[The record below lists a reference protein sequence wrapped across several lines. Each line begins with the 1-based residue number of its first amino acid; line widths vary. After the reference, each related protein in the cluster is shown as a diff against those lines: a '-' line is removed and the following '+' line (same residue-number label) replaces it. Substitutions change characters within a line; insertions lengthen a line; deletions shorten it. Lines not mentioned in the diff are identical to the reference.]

1 LSQKSLF
8 LKNFGELR
16 PLQWVQ
22 ATDISVAQALEI
34 QMKKKMLVI
43 GGIAA
48 ATLLVGGWA
57 LAQSADHGHG
67 GMRGMGMGM
76 HGQMGQGTPGQMG
89 QGMRGQMGPGMRG
102 QMGPGMMMGMMGGN
116 ATASELGGLHE
127 MFGNHDKIKRTV
139 ANLPDG
145 IRTVTE
151 SDDPETAATI
161 KKHVAEMGKRVEEGR
176 DPGLPIET
184 PALHAI
190 FRDKDKIKTTYETT
204 EKGVIV
210 VQTSTDATAV
220 KALQDHAAEVTDLAQ
235 RGMVAA
241 HEAMM
246 KNGGGMMG
254 RGMRGAM
261 NGPQHEH

>member
-1 LSQKSLF
+1 MPTSNGL
-8 LKNFGELR
+8 
-16 PLQWVQ
+16 
-22 ATDISVAQALEI
+22 SVAQALEI
-34 QMKKKMLVI
+34 QMKKKILVI

-57 LAQSADHGHG
+57 LAQSAGHG
-67 GMRGMGMGM
+67 SGSFGPPFM
-76 HGQMGQGTPGQMG
+76 QGQGPGGMI
-89 QGMRGQMGPGMRG
+89 GMRGQMGPGMHGQMGGMRG
-102 QMGPGMMMGMMGGN
+102 QMGSGMMGMGPGMMGMNGGS
-116 ATASELGGLHE
+116 ATAAEHSDIRDLFFNHE
-127 MFGNHDKIKRTV
+127 SIKRTV
-139 ANLPDG
+139 TNLPDG

-151 SDDPETAATI
+151 SDDPQVAATI

-176 DPGLPIET
+176 EPGLPIET

-190 FRDKDKIKTTYETT
+190 FRNKDKIKTVYETT
-204 EKGVIV
+204 EKGIVV

-246 KNGGGMMG
+246 KKGGGMMG
-254 RGMRGAM
+254 RGMRMRGAM
-261 NGPQHEH
+261 AEPQH

>member
-1 LSQKSLF
+1 
-8 LKNFGELR
+8 
-16 PLQWVQ
+16 
-22 ATDISVAQALEI
+22 
-34 QMKKKMLVI
+34 MKKKTLVI

-57 LAQSADHGHG
+57 LAQSADHGPR
-67 GMRGMGMGM
+67 GMRGMGMSM
-76 HGQMGQGTPGQMG
+76 HGQTTPGTQ
-89 QGMRGQMGPGMRG
+89 GQMGPGMRG
-102 QMGPGMMMGMMGGN
+102 QMGPGMMGMGMMGGN
-116 ATASELGGLHE
+116 ATMGERSDLHDL
-127 MFGNHDKIKRTV
+127 FSNHEKIKRTV
-139 ANLPDG
+139 TNLPDG

-151 SDDPETAATI
+151 SDDPQVATTI
-161 KKHVAEMGKRVEEGR
+161 KKHVAEMGTRVEEGR

-190 FRDKDKIKTTYETT
+190 FQNKDKIKTAYETT

-261 NGPQHEH
+261 NDPQHQH

>member
-1 LSQKSLF
+1 
-8 LKNFGELR
+8 
-16 PLQWVQ
+16 
-22 ATDISVAQALEI
+22 
-34 QMKKKMLVI
+34 MKKKALLFA
-43 GGIAA
+43 GIAA

-57 LAQSADHGHG
+57 LAQSGEYGPG

-76 HGQMGQGTPGQMG
+76 HGQMGPGPQGQMG

-102 QMGPGMMMGMMGGN
+102 EMGSSMRGRMGPGMMGMGMMGGN
-116 ATASELGGLHE
+116 ATASELGDLHE
-127 MFGNHDKIKRTV
+127 MFDNHDKIKRTV
-139 ANLPDG
+139 TNLPDG

-151 SDDPETAATI
+151 SDDPKVAATI

-176 DPGLPIET
+176 DPGLPIES

-190 FRDKDKIKTTYETT
+190 FQNKDKIKTAYETT
-204 EKGVIV
+204 EKGIAV

-220 KALQDHAAEVTDLAQ
+220 KALQDHATEVTDLAQ

-261 NGPQHEH
+261 NEPQHER

>member
-1 LSQKSLF
+1 
-8 LKNFGELR
+8 
-16 PLQWVQ
+16 
-22 ATDISVAQALEI
+22 
-34 QMKKKMLVI
+34 MKKKALLFA
-43 GGIAA
+43 GIAT

-57 LAQSADHGHG
+57 LAQSGEHGPG

-76 HGQMGQGTPGQMG
+76 HGQMGQGTQGQMG
-89 QGMRGQMGPGMRG
+89 QGMRGQMGPSM
-102 QMGPGMMMGMMGGN
+102 MGMGMMGGN
-116 ATASELGGLHE
+116 ATMGERSDI
-127 MFGNHDKIKRTV
+127 HDLLTDHDQIKRTV
-139 ANLPDG
+139 TNLPDG

-151 SDDPETAATI
+151 SDDPQVAATI
-161 KKHVAEMGKRVEEGR
+161 KKHVADMGKRVEEGR
-176 DPGLPIET
+176 DPGLPIES

-190 FRDKDKIKTTYETT
+190 FRDKDKIKTAYETI
-204 EKGVIV
+204 EKGIVV

-261 NGPQHEH
+261 NDQQHQH

>member
-1 LSQKSLF
+1 MQK
-8 LKNFGELR
+8 K
-16 PLQWVQ
+16 V
-22 ATDISVAQALEI
+22 
-34 QMKKKMLVI
+34 LVI
-43 GGIAA
+43 GGIIT

-57 LAQSADHGHG
+57 LAQSGEHGPG

-76 HGQMGQGTPGQMG
+76 GMGMNMQGQMGSR
-89 QGMRGQMGPGMRG
+89 MRGRMGSGMMG
-102 QMGPGMMMGMMGGN
+102 MGPGMMGMNGGS
-116 ATASELGGLHE
+116 ATMDERRDIHGLL
-127 MFGNHDKIKRTV
+127 FNHDRIKRTV
-139 ANLPDG
+139 TNLPDG

-151 SDDPETAATI
+151 SDDPEVAATI

-176 DPGLPIET
+176 DPDLPIES
-184 PALHAI
+184 PALHSI
-190 FRDKDKIKTTYETT
+190 FRDKDKIKTAYETT
-204 EKGVIV
+204 EKGIIV

-254 RGMRGAM
+254 RGMHMRMRGAM
-261 NGPQHEH
+261 AGPQHEN

>member
-1 LSQKSLF
+1 
-8 LKNFGELR
+8 
-16 PLQWVQ
+16 
-22 ATDISVAQALEI
+22 
-34 QMKKKMLVI
+34 MKKKTLVI

-48 ATLLVGGWA
+48 ASLLVGGWA
-57 LAQSADHGHG
+57 LAQSGEHGPG

-76 HGQMGQGTPGQMG
+76 HGQMGP
-89 QGMRGQMGPGMRG
+89 GMRGEMGSGMRG

-116 ATASELGGLHE
+116 ATASELGDLHE

-139 ANLPDG
+139 TNLPDG

-151 SDDPETAATI
+151 SDDPQVAATI

-176 DPGLPIET
+176 DPGLPIES
-184 PALHAI
+184 PALHSI
-190 FRDKDKIKTTYETT
+190 FRDKDKIKTAYETT
-204 EKGVIV
+204 EKGIVV

-261 NGPQHEH
+261 NDQQH

>member
-1 LSQKSLF
+1 MQK
-8 LKNFGELR
+8 K
-16 PLQWVQ
+16 V
-22 ATDISVAQALEI
+22 
-34 QMKKKMLVI
+34 LVI
-43 GGIAA
+43 GGIIT

-57 LAQSADHGHG
+57 LAQSGEHGPG

-76 HGQMGQGTPGQMG
+76 GMGMNMQGQMGS
-89 QGMRGQMGPGMRG
+89 GMRGRMGSGMMG
-102 QMGPGMMMGMMGGN
+102 TGPGMMGMNRGS
-116 ATASELGGLHE
+116 ATMDERSDIHGLL
-127 MFGNHDKIKRTV
+127 FNHDRIKRTV
-139 ANLPDG
+139 TNLPDG

-151 SDDPETAATI
+151 SDDPEVAATI

-176 DPGLPIET
+176 DPDLPIES
-184 PALHAI
+184 PALHSI
-190 FRDKDKIKTTYETT
+190 FRDKDKIKTAYETT
-204 EKGVIV
+204 EKGIVV

-254 RGMRGAM
+254 RGMHMRMRGAM
-261 NGPQHEH
+261 AGPQHEN

>member
-1 LSQKSLF
+1 
-8 LKNFGELR
+8 
-16 PLQWVQ
+16 
-22 ATDISVAQALEI
+22 
-34 QMKKKMLVI
+34 MKKKMLVI

-48 ATLLVGGWA
+48 ASLLVGGWA
-57 LAQSADHGHG
+57 LAQSAGHGPG
-67 GMRGMGMGM
+67 GMRGMRMGM
-76 HGQMGQGTPGQMG
+76 HGQMGPGTHGQMG
-89 QGMRGQMGPGMRG
+89 QGMRGQTGPDMRG
-102 QMGPGMMMGMMGGN
+102 QMGSGMMGMGMMGGN
-116 ATASELGGLHE
+116 ATASERNDLHE
-127 MFGNHDKIKRTV
+127 LFANHDKIKRTV
-139 ANLPDG
+139 TNLPDG
-145 IRTVTE
+145 IRTITE
-151 SDDPETAATI
+151 SDDPQVAATI
-161 KKHVAEMGKRVEEGR
+161 QKHVAEMGKRVEGGR

-190 FRDKDKIKTTYETT
+190 FQNKDKIKTTYETT
-204 EKGVIV
+204 DKGVIA

-261 NGPQHEH
+261 NDPQHQH

>member
-1 LSQKSLF
+1 MDTST
-8 LKNFGELR
+8 R
-16 PLQWVQ
+16 P
-22 ATDISVAQALEI
+22 SVAQALEI
-34 QMKKKMLVI
+34 AMKKKTFVI
-43 GGIAA
+43 GGVAA
-48 ATLLVGGWA
+48 ASLLIGGWA
-57 LAQSADHGHG
+57 LAQSGDHGPG
-67 GMRGMGMGM
+67 GMRGMGMGV
-76 HGQMGQGTPGQMG
+76 HGQMGPGTQGQRG
-89 QGMRGQMGPGMRG
+89 QGMRGQMGPGM
-102 QMGPGMMMGMMGGN
+102 MGMGMMGGN
-116 ATASELGGLHE
+116 ATDGERSDLHAL
-127 MFGNHDKIKRTV
+127 FSNHDKIKRSVT
-139 ANLPDG
+139 NLPDG

-151 SDDPETAATI
+151 SDDPEVAATI
-161 KKHVAEMGKRVEEGR
+161 QKHVTEMGKRVEEGR

-246 KNGGGMMG
+246 RNGGAMMGRGMMG

-261 NGPQHEH
+261 NDPQHQH

>member
-1 LSQKSLF
+1 MRTS
-8 LKNFGELR
+8 NG
-16 PLQWVQ
+16 P
-22 ATDISVAQALEI
+22 SVAQALEI
-34 QMKKKMLVI
+34 QMKKKFLVI

-57 LAQSADHGHG
+57 IAQSAGHG
-67 GMRGMGMGM
+67 PGGFGPPFMQGQGPGGMGPGGMMGM
-76 HGQMGQGTPGQMG
+76 HGP
-89 QGMRGQMGPGMRG
+89 MGPGMRG
-102 QMGPGMMMGMMGGN
+102 QMGPGMQGQMGPGMMGMGMMGDN
-116 ATASELGGLHE
+116 ATMDERRDLHDL
-127 MFGNHDKIKRTV
+127 FSNHDKIKRTV
-139 ANLPDG
+139 TNLPDG

-151 SDDPETAATI
+151 SDNPQIAATI

-176 DPGLPIET
+176 DPGLPIES

-190 FRDKDKIKTTYETT
+190 FRNKDKIKTMYETT
-204 EKGVIV
+204 EKGIAV

-254 RGMRGAM
+254 RGMRMRGAM
-261 NGPQHEH
+261 NGPQHED

>member
-1 LSQKSLF
+1 
-8 LKNFGELR
+8 
-16 PLQWVQ
+16 
-22 ATDISVAQALEI
+22 
-34 QMKKKMLVI
+34 MKKKTLLI

-57 LAQSADHGHG
+57 LAQSAGHGPG
-67 GMRGMGMGM
+67 GMRGMGPGM
-76 HGQMGQGTPGQMG
+76 HGHMGPGMNS
-89 QGMRGQMGPGMRG
+89 QMGPGMRG
-102 QMGPGMMMGMMGGN
+102 QMGPGPMGMGLGMMGGS
-116 ATASELGGLHE
+116 ATMDERRDLHGL
-127 MFGNHDKIKRTV
+127 FFNHDRIKRTV

-151 SDDPETAATI
+151 SDDPQVAETI
-161 KKHVAEMGKRVEEGR
+161 KRHVAEMGQRVEEGR

-190 FRDKDKIKTTYETT
+190 FRHKDKIKSTYETT
-204 EKGVIV
+204 EKGIIV

-246 KNGGGMMG
+246 KNGGMMG
-254 RGMRGAM
+254 RGMRGALAE
-261 NGPQHEH
+261 PQHRH